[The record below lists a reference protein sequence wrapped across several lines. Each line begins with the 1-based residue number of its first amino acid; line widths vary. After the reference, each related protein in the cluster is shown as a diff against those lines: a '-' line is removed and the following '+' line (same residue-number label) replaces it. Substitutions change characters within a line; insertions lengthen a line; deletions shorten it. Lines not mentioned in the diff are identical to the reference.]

1 MKKHLTGIVVFVL
14 LFIVTSASAGGGGG
28 DNACARI
35 QDGTLLTSDGSPIVP
50 GFDSWG
56 YNYQAH
62 LFNGLFCDIY
72 HDAAWCQPYR
82 DIDVV
87 MKWNEAWI
95 SNMDCDADGLL
106 DRHYGYAS
114 YSGSDAWESVH
125 QSGSYELDGQPCNW
139 DDSTKIVAAPAD
151 ASEQNGVWH
160 AADGTE
166 IGPVIW
172 GEFAIIQEV
181 TNDPCGGAHGIQYLS
196 PDHAGLGN
204 W

>member
-1 MKKHLTGIVVFVL
+1 MKTHLTGIVVFVL
-14 LFIVTSASAGGGGG
+14 LFIVTGASAGGGDG
-28 DNACARI
+28 DNNCARI

-82 DIDVV
+82 DIEVV
-87 MKWNEAWI
+87 MKWNDAWI
-95 SNMDCDADGLL
+95 SNMDCDADGRL

-114 YSGSDAWESVH
+114 YIGSGAWESVH
-125 QSGSYELDGQPCNW
+125 QSGSYELDDRPCNW

-151 ASEQNGVWH
+151 ASEQDGVWYS
-160 AADGTE
+160 ADGTE

-181 TNDPCGGAHGIQYLS
+181 TNDPCRGLHGIQYLS